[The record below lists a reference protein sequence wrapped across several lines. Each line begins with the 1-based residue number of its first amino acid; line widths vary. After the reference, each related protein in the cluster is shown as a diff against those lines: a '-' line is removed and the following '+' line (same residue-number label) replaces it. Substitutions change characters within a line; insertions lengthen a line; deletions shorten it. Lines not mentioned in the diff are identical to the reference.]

1 MGDRVPKDVRDKLI
15 AGSGLRRA
23 AEPEEIANVVGFLV
37 GESASYVTGATVDV
51 NGGL

>member
-1 MGDRVPKDVRDKLI
+1 MGEKVPKEIRDKLI

-23 AEPEEIANVVGFLV
+23 AEPEEIAAAVGFLV
-37 GESASYVTGATVDV
+37 SDEASYITGATLDV